1 MKLVDAAFLI
11 SCDKFENLKQ
21 KKTQKESHKN
31 LYSYTKVPYSKIL

>member
-21 KKTQKESHKN
+21 KKLKKN
-31 LYSYTKVPYSKIL
+31 LYSYTKVLYSKML